1 MIYRPPKD
9 DYEYQMKHNIL
20 RFATRTQMRDN
31 SLVLRLIMMRWWRM
45 ASSNDLELC
54 VYLYNEGKG
63 LQFVTCE

>member
-1 MIYRPPKD
+1 
-9 DYEYQMKHNIL
+9 MKHNIL

-63 LQFVTCE
+63 VQFVTCE